1 MTQSRQKSVLAAA
14 EVPSWAIRRH
24 QKQLCHWRQPIMS
37 TIHISKGLR
46 ALGFGAVSLIAVAS
60 AALAADLAKEA
71 STAGQHAGMAASATD
86 LKTLDGHLRMAV
98 NCLVGPKGKGFDAK
112 VANPCKDLG
121 NGALADA
128 ANAANKKVLKEAL
141 AKAEAGLVQ
150 KDLAKAK
157 SDAVATET
165 LLKKVM

>member
-1 MTQSRQKSVLAAA
+1 
-14 EVPSWAIRRH
+14 
-24 QKQLCHWRQPIMS
+24 MS
-37 TIHISKGLR
+37 TIRISKGLR
-46 ALGFGAVSLIAVAS
+46 VLGFGAVSLIAVAS

-71 STAGQHAGMAASATD
+71 ATASQYAGMAGSATD
-86 LKTLDGHLRMAV
+86 LKTLDSHLHMAI

-121 NGALADA
+121 SGAIADA
-128 ANAANKKVLKEAL
+128 TSNAADKKILKQAL

-157 SDAVATET
+157 SDAIASET

>member
-1 MTQSRQKSVLAAA
+1 MF
-14 EVPSWAIRRH
+14 
-24 QKQLCHWRQPIMS
+24 
-37 TIHISKGLR
+37 TIPVSKGLR
-46 ALGFGAVSLIAVAS
+46 VLGFGAVSLIAVAS

-71 STAGQHAGMAASATD
+71 STAGQHAGMAAGATD
-86 LKTLDGHLRMAV
+86 IKTVGTHLHMAI

-128 ANAANKKVLKEAL
+128 TGAANKKVLNQAL
-141 AKAEAGLVQ
+141 VKAEAGLAQ

-157 SDAVATET
+157 ADATASAT

>member
-1 MTQSRQKSVLAAA
+1 
-14 EVPSWAIRRH
+14 
-24 QKQLCHWRQPIMS
+24 MS
-37 TIHISKGLR
+37 TIRISKGLR
-46 ALGFGAVSLIAVAS
+46 VLGFGAVSLIAVAS

-86 LKTLDGHLRMAV
+86 IKTAGTHLHMTI

-121 NGALADA
+121 NGALTDA
-128 ANAANKKVLKEAL
+128 TDATNKKTLTDAL
-141 AKAEAGLVQ
+141 GKAEAGLAQ

-157 SDAVATET
+157 ADAVAAET

>member
-1 MTQSRQKSVLAAA
+1 
-14 EVPSWAIRRH
+14 
-24 QKQLCHWRQPIMS
+24 MS
-37 TIHISKGLR
+37 TIRISKGLR
-46 ALGFGAVSLIAVAS
+46 VLGFGAISLVAVAG

-71 STAGQHAGMAASATD
+71 ATASQHAGIAGSATD
-86 LKTLDGHLRMAV
+86 LKTLDSHLHMAV

-121 NGALADA
+121 NGAITDA
-128 ANAANKKVLKEAL
+128 AGNATDQKILMQAL

>member
-1 MTQSRQKSVLAAA
+1 
-14 EVPSWAIRRH
+14 
-24 QKQLCHWRQPIMS
+24 MS
-37 TIHISKGLR
+37 TFRISKGLR
-46 ALGFGAVSLIAVAS
+46 ALGFGAAGLIAVAG

-71 STAGQHAGMAASATD
+71 ATAGQHAGMASSATD
-86 LKTLDGHLRMAV
+86 LKTLDSHLHMAI
-98 NCLVGPKGKGFDAK
+98 NCLVGPKGKGFDTK

-121 NGALADA
+121 SGAIADSTSNTA
-128 ANAANKKVLKEAL
+128 DQKILKQAL
-141 AKAEAGLVQ
+141 AKAEAGLAQ